1 MKKWISAMR
10 YVETLEGW
18 IIDTGAGYVVIR
30 KTDGKSATIPPY
42 LGAFEDV
49 IEFLKN
55 EKEA

>member
-1 MKKWISAMR
+1 MKWISAMR

-30 KTDGKSATIPPY
+30 KTDGKSATVPPY

-49 IEFLKN
+49 IEFLRN